1 MIVNGAMEVEQG
13 ITSIASAVDGD
24 RMCDVWTYNKIGSFV
39 HSFSKGDGLK
49 AGIVTVASIAATDEC
64 VIVHKIE
71 GWRWKRYFGKAFNLP
86 FSVKAPA
93 GTYCV
98 SLRNDVPDISCV
110 LEYTVNQ
117 SGIWEDKV
125 LAVPPAPSG
134 TWNFDSNC
142 GMRLGFVIA
151 LGTNYRTPNTGWQF
165 GYFHGTPN
173 QINCMGDFSIKN
185 IGSPQDYPEELAK
198 CQRYRYRLGNCAAG
212 AKLLNGVVSSPTTA
226 EFFVPCAMRATPS
239 VSFSGFTAWDASV
252 FPAVTAMAVS
262 AWTPSGVQV
271 SVTAAGGGLTAGR
284 ACMLRSGGTSDF
296 LELDARL

>member
-13 ITSIASAVDGD
+13 VTSIASAVDGN
-24 RMCDVWTYNKIGSFV
+24 RMCDVWMYNKIGTFV
-39 HSFSKGDGLK
+39 HSLSQADGLK
-49 AGIVTVASIAATDEC
+49 VGIVTPASINPYDEC
-64 VIVHKIE
+64 VIVHKVE
-71 GWRWKRYFGKAFNLP
+71 GWRWKRYFGKSFTLP

-125 LAVPPAPSG
+125 LTVPPSPAG
-134 TWNFDSNC
+134 TWNFDNST

-151 LGTNYRTPNTGWQF
+151 IGANYRTPNTGWQF
-165 GYFHGTPN
+165 GYFHATPN

-185 IGSPQDYPEELAK
+185 VGYPLDYPEELAR
-198 CQRYRYRLGNCAAG
+198 CQRHRLRFGNFSVG
-212 AKLLNGVVSSPTTA
+212 AKILNGIVSSPTTA
-226 EFFVPCAMRATPS
+226 EFFLPCNMRGSPTVAY
-239 VSFSGFTAWDASV
+239 SGFTVWDAGAS
-252 FPAVTAMAVS
+252 PAVTSVAV
-262 AWTPSGVQV
+262 AWFPSGVCIHV
-271 SVTAAGGGLTAGR
+271 DAAGGGLTTGR
-284 ACMLRSGGTSDF
+284 ACALRAGTTADY